1 MYKYKTNYS
10 FYEENINGNFDN
22 VEPHEYSILTEK
34 YPTSQND
41 LDILFECME
50 IESIDAKK
58 LLVEKE
64 IVKIDKGETEYVDS
78 DTAIID
84 IQCIAYTCELTP
96 YINWKIS
103 NKVPPIYQV
112 DREKTKFTINN
123 Q

>member
-1 MYKYKTNYS
+1 MYRTNYS

-34 YPTSQND
+34 HPTSQND
-41 LDILFECME
+41 LDILFECIE
-50 IESIDAKK
+50 IDSIGAKK

-78 DTAIID
+78 DTAIVD
-84 IQCIAYTCELTP
+84 IQCIAYTGELTS
-96 YINWKIS
+96 YINWEIS